1 MHVRPQ
7 LRLVTEPVGAAPRV
21 RRTARTRPRR
31 TPFVLLMVGLI
42 AVTALVLLALNTA
55 IAVDSLRA
63 SEQRA
68 ANTELS
74 RAVERLEQQVTTAR
88 TPAQLAAAAA
98 AAGLVP
104 AGTAGHLVLGD
115 DGTSVVRGAPEPAP
129 APEPPPAP
137 EPARPTPRARR
148 RRARR
153 GRPVHPRGR
162 HPVDRAGRRLTVP
175 NRPTD
180 PTRRPARTTPPRR
193 TSTDVLRPRRAPGT
207 RRTRGL
213 SPAGRTR
220 RNRFGLSLL
229 VLLLVLVAGKLVV
242 LQGIDGTAYAQAAES
257 DRMRVFDIAAI
268 RGAILD
274 RDGNPLAYTV
284 EASKVVADP
293 TVVED
298 PSRTALALTT
308 LLGVPVDQL
317 TDDLTAGGRYS
328 VLAEHVDTA
337 TSDRIT
343 ALELPGI
350 VLEDQPTRLY
360 PAGTVG
366 GQVVGFIGR
375 DGDGLAGIEQRY
387 DDVLAGTDG
396 TRRVEVGAGGIP
408 IPSGIDESVPA
419 VDGSD
424 VTLTIDEDLQYT
436 VQQRLAVECSNGQ
449 TTRGSAVVQEVHTG
463 RIVAMATCPGY
474 DPSQASSTDPDLL
487 GNPAVSDV
495 FEPGSVMKAV
505 TLSAAIEDGHATPDT
520 VLSVPGHIQAGD
532 VVVTDAHD
540 HAPIDWTVTGILAK
554 SSNVGTIMLAREVGD
569 ARLEEYMRAF
579 GLGSTTGVELPG
591 ESAGILQDSADWT
604 ASRAANV
611 PIGQGVS
618 VTALQMASVY
628 QTLANGGV
636 RIPPRIVEST
646 TAPDGTVTA
655 EPQPEG
661 TRVVSEST
669 AQQMAYMLEAV
680 VGPGGTAPLG
690 RSPASGSR
698 ARPAPRS
705 APTPSAAATAAAG
718 TSPPSS
724 GSPPPTTRST

>member
-1 MHVRPQ
+1 M
-7 LRLVTEPVGAAPRV
+7 
-21 RRTARTRPRR
+21 
-31 TPFVLLMVGLI
+31 
-42 AVTALVLLALNTA
+42 
-55 IAVDSLRA
+55 
-63 SEQRA
+63 
-68 ANTELS
+68 
-74 RAVERLEQQVTTAR
+74 
-88 TPAQLAAAAA
+88 
-98 AAGLVP
+98 
-104 AGTAGHLVLGD
+104 
-115 DGTSVVRGAPEPAP
+115 
-129 APEPPPAP
+129 
-137 EPARPTPRARR
+137 
-148 RRARR
+148 
-153 GRPVHPRGR
+153 
-162 HPVDRAGRRLTVP
+162 P

-180 PTRRPARTTPPRR
+180 PPRRPVRTSPRTSPPRR
-193 TSTDVLRPRRAPGT
+193 TSTDVLRPRREPGT

-213 SPAGRTR
+213 SPAGRTK
-220 RNRFGLSLL
+220 RNKLGLTVL
-229 VLLLVLVAGKLVV
+229 VLLLVAVATKLVV

-268 RGAILD
+268 RGAVLD

-284 EASKVVADP
+284 EAAKVVADP

-298 PSRTALALTT
+298 PDRTALALTT

-317 TDDLTAGGRYS
+317 REELTASGRYS

-337 TSDRIT
+337 TSDEIT
-343 ALELPGI
+343 ALQLPGI

-360 PAGTVG
+360 PAGSVG

-387 DDVLAGTDG
+387 DDVLSGTDG

-408 IPSGIDESVPA
+408 IPSGIDESTAA

-436 VQQRLAVECSNGQ
+436 VQQRLATECSNGQ
-449 TTRGSAVVQEVHTG
+449 TTRGSAVVMEVQTG
-463 RIVAMATCPGY
+463 RVVAMATCPGY
-474 DPSQASSTDPDLL
+474 DPSQASTTDPELL
-487 GNPAVSDV
+487 GNPAISDV

-505 TLSAAIEDGHATPDT
+505 TLSAAVEEGYATPDT
-520 VLSVPGHIQAGD
+520 VLSVNGHIQAGD

-540 HAPIDWTVTGILAK
+540 HAPVDWTVTGILAK

-579 GLGSTTGVELPG
+579 GLGSTTGIELPG

-628 QTLANGGV
+628 QTIANGGV
-636 RIPPRIVEST
+636 RIPPRIVAST
-646 TAPDGTVTA
+646 TAPDGTVTPEA
-655 EPQPEG
+655 QPEG
-661 TRVVSEST
+661 TRVISEST

-690 RSPASGSR
+690 EVPGFRVAGKTGTAQRANPECGCYSGGGYFTTFVGFAPADDPQYVIAVDLERPDSDAEGGQVAAPVFADLMQYVLAADDVVPSGTP
-698 ARPAPRS
+698 RPDFQLTGT
-705 APTPSAAATAAAG
+705 APTN
-718 TSPPSS
+718 
-724 GSPPPTTRST
+724 